1 MRVFQTVT
9 IAVSVMTLCAISV
22 ERWYAICHPL
32 KFHSTVQRARIII
45 IVIWSIAVAVALP
58 EGISAIVVVY
68 ADNGTTQLM
77 CFPGLLAEDQIQILQ
92 IFLMI
97 TFYFVPLSLMGYMYI
112 SIAIVLSKKRI
123 PGINY
128 KGKKNSFVR
137 KLPTRFDTNRTVQ
150 PQKTASCLIF
160 RIEDEE
166 GLHMYFLCSENK
178 L

>member
-1 MRVFQTVT
+1 MS

-45 IVIWSIAVAVALP
+45 IVIWSIAVTVALP
-58 EGISAIVVVY
+58 EGISAIVVFY
-68 ADNGTTQLM
+68 SDNETTKKV
-77 CFPGLLAEDQIQILQ
+77 CYPGLLTEGQIQILQ

-97 TFYFVPLSLMGYMYI
+97 VFYFIPLCLMGYTYA

-128 KGKKNSFVR
+128 KGSGLLELSLRKNR
-137 KLPTRFDTNRTVQ
+137 
-150 PQKTASCLIF
+150 
-160 RIEDEE
+160 
-166 GLHMYFLCSENK
+166 
-178 L
+178 

>member
-1 MRVFQTVT
+1 
-9 IAVSVMTLCAISV
+9 MTLCAISV

-45 IVIWSIAVAVALP
+45 IVIWSIAVSVALP

-68 ADNGTTQLM
+68 GENGTTQSM
-77 CFPGLLAEDQIQILQ
+77 CYPGMLTENQIQILQ

-97 TFYFVPLSLMGYMYI
+97 TFYFIPLCLMGYMYI

-128 KGKKNSFVR
+128 KGKAAHRHSSLLRFRVLDLCFILRVSSSFV
-137 KLPTRFDTNRTVQ
+137 KPV
-150 PQKTASCLIF
+150 
-160 RIEDEE
+160 
-166 GLHMYFLCSENK
+166 
-178 L
+178 